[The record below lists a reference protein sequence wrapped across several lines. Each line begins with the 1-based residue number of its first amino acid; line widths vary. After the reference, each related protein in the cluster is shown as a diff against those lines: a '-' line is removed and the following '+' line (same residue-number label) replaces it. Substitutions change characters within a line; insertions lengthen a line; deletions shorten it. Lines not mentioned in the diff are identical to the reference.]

1 MLDMLT
7 KSAWIAALL
16 FLVVAGFLSA
26 WKGSS
31 SRVKPPQEQQ
41 ISNQRQPNEEKAKDN
56 HINVFERVYSG
67 IGSFIRLLDRHNGL
81 VAAFGTL
88 FVAIFTGVLVI
99 ATSALFY
106 SSEKVARAA
115 QKSAKVA
122 EDTLIAGDRPW
133 VGPET
138 IDIVPLTVGGTFQ
151 ATIRWRNTGHSP
163 ALQARIYTEGRKVD
177 VGDPE
182 PTRLTE
188 FPAEVDTT
196 LMMPNEVGATLIFH
210 NSRINN
216 QAAVDAIK
224 NGTIKLWLLGLAEY
238 SDIYGRVHTTVFR
251 ERYDPDVG
259 AYRSIDGTAN

>member
-1 MLDMLT
+1 MLKMFQLVAIA
-7 KSAWIAALL
+7 SAVAFFYYSSPPSGYPSEQQDSAEQKAKEQTVKQHPERSFIQFMFPDSLAVFTFFL
-16 FLVVAGFLSA
+16 FLATVGLATIAVIQIGFLNRAERISA
-26 WKGSS
+26 T
-31 SRVKPPQEQQ
+31 
-41 ISNQRQPNEEKAKDN
+41 
-56 HINVFERVYSG
+56 
-67 IGSFIRLLDRHNGL
+67 
-81 VAAFGTL
+81 AAN
-88 FVAIFTGVLVI
+88 
-99 ATSALFY
+99 
-106 SSEKVARAA
+106 AA

-133 VGPET
+133 IGPET

-177 VGDPE
+177 VGDLE
-182 PTRLTE
+182 PARLAE

-216 QAAVDAIK
+216 QAAIDAIK
-224 NGTIKLWLLGLAEY
+224 GGTIKLWLLGLAEY
-238 SDIYGRVHTTVFR
+238 KDIYGRVHTTVFR

-259 AYRSIDGTAN
+259 AYRSIDGTAD